1 MHHIFSEV
9 LDAIVKQRPELAS
22 WAADKKRENENSDR
36 FEAHRWLALELD
48 GVNKRIA
55 CEALGISFED
65 LRAYQRILQTI

>member
-22 WAADKKRENENSDR
+22 WAADKKRENASGDR
-36 FEAHRWLALELD
+36 FAAHRWLALELD
-48 GVNKRIA
+48 AANQRIA
-55 CEALGISFED
+55 CDKLGISFED